1 MKDLLN
7 LLGKIHPLSQ
17 PFKQY
22 LSDNL
27 KIQSISRKEFLL
39 KAGVVSR
46 HIYFIK
52 QGLVRCYYIEGG
64 QEICSKFLKER
75 DIIVSASSFFMQ
87 KESYEY
93 IQAIEDTVVFS
104 LCYDELQYIYKYYIE
119 SNIIAR
125 VMSTKS
131 YLLSEQRSFFIR
143 MKQAPDRYH
152 TMMQHYPDL
161 VLRIPAKF
169 IASYLGISEETL
181 SRIRARKY

>member
-27 KIQSISRKEFLL
+27 KTQSFSRKEFLL
-39 KAGVVSR
+39 KAGAINR
-46 HIYFIK
+46 RIYFIE
-52 QGLVRCYYIEGG
+52 QGLVRCYYMDDG

-87 KESYEY
+87 KESYES
-93 IQAIEDTVVFS
+93 IQAIEDTIVFS

-125 VMSTKS
+125 VMSAKS

-143 MKQAPDRYH
+143 MKQAPARYNM
-152 TMMQHYPDL
+152 MMQHYPDL
-161 VLRIPAKF
+161 VLRVPAKF